1 MTTYRANIWSAM
13 SGDFD
18 KLSVKTK
25 KARRERLTRLFTYWK
40 RSE

>member
-25 KARRERLTRLFTYWK
+25 KVRRDRLTKMFTYWERTK
-40 RSE
+40 

>member
-1 MTTYRANIWSAM
+1 MTAYRANIWSAM

-25 KARRERLTRLFTYWK
+25 KARRDRLTKLYVYW
-40 RSE
+40 RRTQ